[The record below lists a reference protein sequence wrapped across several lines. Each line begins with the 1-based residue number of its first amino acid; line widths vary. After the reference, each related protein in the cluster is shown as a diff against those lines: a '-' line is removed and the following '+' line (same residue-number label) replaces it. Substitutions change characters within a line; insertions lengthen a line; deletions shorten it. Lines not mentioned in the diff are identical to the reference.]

1 MNLQPAVGLQ
11 AVLSSVR
18 AQDSAFAVHVAAF
31 PPEAAV
37 YSQSVVPSLQ
47 ASPWTVQVGTAQE
60 AAVPAVHLQSP
71 LQSDSDFDEQS
82 SQIVKIIKDFF
93 EIFVYYNY

>member
-1 MNLQPAVGLQ
+1 MNLHPATGLQ
-11 AVLSSVR
+11 AVLSLAR
-18 AQDSAFAVHVAAF
+18 AQVAATEAHDAGA
-31 PPEAAV
+31 PVPELAAV

-47 ASPWTVQVGTAQE
+47 ASPWTVQVATAQE

-82 SQIVKIIKDFF
+82 SQIVKIIKDNV
-93 EIFVYYNY
+93 IFSYF

>member
-47 ASPWTVQVGTAQE
+47 ASPWTVQVATAQE

-71 LQSDSDFDEQS
+71 LQSDSDFD
-82 SQIVKIIKDFF
+82 
-93 EIFVYYNY
+93 